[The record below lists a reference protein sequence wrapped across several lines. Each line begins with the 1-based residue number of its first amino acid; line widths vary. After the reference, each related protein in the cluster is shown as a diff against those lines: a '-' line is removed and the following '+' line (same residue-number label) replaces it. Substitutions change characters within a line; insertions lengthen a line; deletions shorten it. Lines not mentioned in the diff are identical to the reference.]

1 MDCHK
6 RVLHNGVKDTLTE
19 LRARFW
25 VVRGRSVVKQII
37 RRCTICKRIEGL
49 PYRPPKPPPLPRF
62 RVAEEPPFTHT
73 AVDFAGPLFLKV
85 NKICEESKVWIC
97 LYTCCVVRAVHL
109 DIVPNLSTEA
119 FLRSVKRFAA
129 RRGLPQ
135 RFLSDNGKTFK
146 SAATLIKAI
155 VTSQEVQEQFL
166 NLGVEWQFNVERAPW
181 WGGVFERMIKMTKSC
196 LRKMIGRARLSYDE
210 LITAI
215 IEIEMVI
222 NSRPLSYI
230 TGDDMEEPLTPSHL
244 MIGKRLLS
252 LPDYLCTPD
261 APDEEDFNSTTRN
274 KLTRRLKYLNVIIDK
289 FWTRW
294 RKEYLLEL
302 RGAHRHGM
310 QARNPDVVAV
320 GDVVIIEAED
330 VKPRRNWQELK
341 D

>member
-1 MDCHK
+1 MKFVRKLKIRRKWLNEATSSELMIQAETLWIVESQYKLIENTKFELWKRQLDLFVDSKGIWRCSGRLINTELPYSTKHPVLLPSNHHFTILVIMDCHK

-119 FLRSVKRFAA
+119 FFRSVKRFAA
-129 RRGLPQ
+129 RKGLPR

-146 SAATLIKAI
+146 SAAR
-155 VTSQEVQEQFL
+155 Q
-166 NLGVEWQFNVERAPW
+166 
-181 WGGVFERMIKMTKSC
+181 
-196 LRKMIGRARLSYDE
+196 
-210 LITAI
+210 
-215 IEIEMVI
+215 
-222 NSRPLSYI
+222 
-230 TGDDMEEPLTPSHL
+230 
-244 MIGKRLLS
+244 
-252 LPDYLCTPD
+252 
-261 APDEEDFNSTTRN
+261 
-274 KLTRRLKYLNVIIDK
+274 
-289 FWTRW
+289 
-294 RKEYLLEL
+294 
-302 RGAHRHGM
+302 
-310 QARNPDVVAV
+310 
-320 GDVVIIEAED
+320 
-330 VKPRRNWQELK
+330 
-341 D
+341 